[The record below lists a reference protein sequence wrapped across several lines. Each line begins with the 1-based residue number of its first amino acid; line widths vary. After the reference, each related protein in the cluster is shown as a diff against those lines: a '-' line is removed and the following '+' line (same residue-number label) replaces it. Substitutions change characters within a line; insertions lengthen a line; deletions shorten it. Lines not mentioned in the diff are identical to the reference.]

1 MTPIVGVFFLF
12 ENPFY
17 PSITLATTKKPF
29 FLFGKFSTI
38 ICFSIAEL
46 SITTSSLKLL
56 TDTQLELTWF
66 AALSLDGIAF
76 LITSNNNTVNNV
88 HHNCVSVS
96 DLRED
101 VVIASS
107 AIEKQ
112 LIIENFASK
121 KNGFLVVAK
130 VIEG

>member
-1 MTPIVGVFFLF
+1 MSKTMTVDILSSIKGAQPSESVNKLF
-12 ENPFY
+12 DVIKNAVP
-17 PSITLATTKKPF
+17 
-29 FLFGKFSTI
+29 
-38 ICFSIAEL
+38 
-46 SITTSSLKLL
+46 
-56 TDTQLELTWF
+56 
-66 AALSLDGIAF
+66 
-76 LITSNNNTVNNV
+76 SNNNTLNNV
-88 HHNCVSVS
+88 NYNCVSVN

-112 LIIENFASK
+112 LILENFPNK